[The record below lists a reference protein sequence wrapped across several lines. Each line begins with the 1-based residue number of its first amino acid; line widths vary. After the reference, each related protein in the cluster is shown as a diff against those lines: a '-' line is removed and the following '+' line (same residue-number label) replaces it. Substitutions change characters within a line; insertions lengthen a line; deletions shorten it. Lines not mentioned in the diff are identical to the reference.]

1 MIWGFNGVLSDICS
15 DRDAFLRRF
24 ARAFT
29 IVLVFAFAF
38 AFAFVVCVV
47 LAAATGIITILLC

>member
-1 MIWGFNGVLSDICS
+1 MILGFNGVLSDIG
-15 DRDAFLRRF
+15 DRDVFLRRF

-29 IVLVFAFAF
+29 IVLAFAFTF

-47 LAAATGIITILLC
+47 LAAATDILTILLC